1 MSKPREVKHM
11 VLRSKILNRVIH
23 CGPRLPTEGSGYQI
37 AVYEE
42 EEWDRRSAR
51 VLGAKKGVLPIPVV
65 LLTEE
70 ETGLWRDSCGSRC
83 TRHASRGRAGAW
95 MPSSSS

>member
-1 MSKPREVKHM
+1 MSKPRAVNHM

-37 AVYEE
+37 SIYEE
-42 EEWDRRSAR
+42 DEWDRHSERI
-51 VLGAKKGVLPIPVV
+51 LGERKGDLPIPVV

-70 ETGLWRDSCGSRC
+70 ETEALAGFLRLKVHE
-83 TRHASRGRAGAW
+83 TRQPWEVRGVDAKFV
-95 MPSSSS
+95 